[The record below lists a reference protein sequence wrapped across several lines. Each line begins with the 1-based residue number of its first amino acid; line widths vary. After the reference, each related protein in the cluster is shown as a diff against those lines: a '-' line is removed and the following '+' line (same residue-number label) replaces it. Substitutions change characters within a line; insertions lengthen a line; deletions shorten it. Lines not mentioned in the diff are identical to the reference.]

1 LPVKGGAVLSLLRFN
16 RILEV
21 DERNMLVVVEP
32 GVISSNLQEEL
43 KRYNLFFS
51 PDPSSTV
58 EGTIGG
64 NMAENAVYTRAVKH
78 NVEEGC

>member
-58 EGTIGG
+58 ESTIGG

-78 NVEEGC
+78 NVEEGY

>member
-43 KRYNLFFS
+43 KRYNLFFP

-58 EGTIGG
+58 ESTIGG
-64 NMAENAVYTRAVKH
+64 NVAENAGYTRAAKH
-78 NVEEGC
+78 DVEEGC